1 MSVNTSTVRLQS
13 RSTGEEQI
21 TIAEYRQLQPQKHY
35 FDQLNNLQITC
46 DPRKN
51 ISENAVPQKWSW
63 SEMMSAFQNQ
73 IQMAHIQKYMN
84 TGLMLLQKVSRI
96 VNQKIILSKKWMQ
109 LYYQTVSNLL
119 LSGCLLPITSRPQK
133 AGKKEKWRG
142 VKSQSTEPI

>member
-96 VNQKIILSKKWMQ
+96 VNQKIILSKKMD
-109 LYYQTVSNLL
+109 VALL
-119 LSGCLLPITSRPQK
+119 LDSFKSSSVWLPLTHYIQT
-133 AGKKEKWRG
+133 
-142 VKSQSTEPI
+142 TESW